1 MATTSTDIDPA
12 RRNKKP
18 RMLQDGERA
27 RLEEYIDSIGYSARF
42 ADCFFSVVTVLTMN
56 RYSDTEYEYR
66 HVQLPKAMLKV
77 IPRDYFDQ
85 AKGTLKLLWEDEWR
99 GLGITQVC
107 YSART
112 CALYV
117 LT

>member
-1 MATTSTDIDPA
+1 
-12 RRNKKP
+12 
-18 RMLQDGERA
+18 
-27 RLEEYIDSIGYSARF
+27 
-42 ADCFFSVVTVLTMN
+42 MN

-99 GLGITQVC
+99 GLGITQVRSFLDIYYMERADPSRVSDGNTMRC
-107 YSART
+107 TSQSLIS
-112 CALYV
+112 CSSSKALCFP
-117 LT
+117 

>member
-1 MATTSTDIDPA
+1 MLTTT
-12 RRNKKP
+12 
-18 RMLQDGERA
+18 
-27 RLEEYIDSIGYSARF
+27 
-42 ADCFFSVVTVLTMN
+42 

-99 GLGITQVC
+99 GLGITQVSPLPGIC
-107 YSART
+107 T
-112 CALYV
+112 VVYV
-117 LT
+117 LTQAESRLGTL